1 MKIHSADLNSRAP
14 ERCEP
19 ILAARYI
26 YAFKELE
33 RLDTELTLHRGLD
46 QPELDTLH
54 YPIKAKTGTPTRS
67 GREG

>member
-1 MKIHSADLNSRAP
+1 MKIHSADLNSRAL

-26 YAFKELE
+26 YSFKGLQ
-33 RLDTELTLHRGLD
+33 RLDTELALHRGLD

-54 YPIKAKTGTPTRS
+54 YHTKTRTGTPTRS